1 MAVSAGDRQDEPHT
15 MLDFATE
22 LGPLIIFHV
31 VNMKFRLI
39 TATAAFMVVTVLAG
53 IASLM
58 VKGHMPIT
66 SLITSVGVLAFG
78 TLTLVLDDD
87 TFIKVEATVV
97 SGLLSTLLGG
107 GLLFGRSFI
116 VVTLDRIFNLTTQG
130 WRILTFR
137 WAMFFAG
144 IAILNE
150 VIWRTQT
157 TDAWVNFRTLGVTTL
172 SLLLGYILMPLTER
186 YYAGAGSPSVQS
198 SFVQVRR
205 RLPESEFRG
214 DVEGGPVEQEPIDR
228 RGERCD

>member
-1 MAVSAGDRQDEPHT
+1 MAASAGDRQDQPHT

-22 LGPLIIFHV
+22 LGPLIVLHI
-31 VNMKFRLI
+31 VNAKFRLF
-39 TATAAFMVVTVLAG
+39 TATAAFMVVTVLAA
-53 IASLM
+53 IASLV

-66 SLITSVGVLAFG
+66 SLITSVSVLTFG
-78 TLTLVLDDD
+78 MLTLALHDD
-87 TFIKVEATVV
+87 TFIKVEATIV

-144 IAILNE
+144 MAVLNE

-157 TDAWVNFRTLGVTTL
+157 TDAWVIFRTLGVTML
-172 SLLLGYILMPLTER
+172 SLLFGSVLMPLTTR
-186 YYAGAGSPSVQS
+186 YYAGAAPPSAQS
-198 SFVQVRR
+198 SLIEVHQ

-214 DVEGGPVEQEPIDR
+214 DVEGPVEQEPIDR
-228 RGERCD
+228 PGERRN